1 MNKGMLIIISGPSGS
16 GKGTV
21 VKRICPRNGIGEN
34 QQCSQD
40 FAVSIS
46 VTTRKKREGEVDGRD
61 YFFCTEEEFYNKLRN
76 NELLE
81 SATFVGN
88 YYGTPR
94 SYVKEQI
101 EKGKTVVLEIEVN
114 GALQV
119 KDKFPDSVLVF
130 LIPPSI
136 KELKSRLVNRN
147 TEDMETIED
156 RLRRAEEELKLV
168 DKYDYLIVNENVDD
182 AVNDI
187 KLIVKAEKMKPS
199 RRKLKEVFDMSDC
212 RESADKCN

>member
-1 MNKGMLIIISGPSGS
+1 MDKGMLIIISGPSGS

-21 VKRICPRNGIGEN
+21 VKRLCPGNVSGAAHSGACEK
-34 QQCSQD
+34 D

-46 VTTRKKREGEVDGRD
+46 VTTRKKRTGEVDGRD
-61 YFFCTEEEFYNKLRN
+61 YFFCTEKEFQNKLRN

-81 SATFVGN
+81 YATFVGN

-94 SYVKEQI
+94 SYVMEQI
-101 EKGKTVVLEIEVN
+101 DKGKTVVLEIEVN

-119 KDKFPDSVLVF
+119 KEKFPDSVLVF
-130 LIPPSI
+130 LIPPSL
-136 KELKSRLVNRN
+136 KELKNRLVSRN

-156 RLRRAEEELKLV
+156 RLRRAAEELTLI

-182 AVNDI
+182 AVEEI
-187 KLIVKAEKMKPS
+187 KLIVKAEKLKPS
-199 RRKLKEVFDMSDC
+199 RRKLNAVFDM
-212 RESADKCN
+212 EN